1 MASLFC
7 SKNILTKLVGYHQP
21 ICLCVKMEL
30 VVGTI
35 SLSCELFFSG
45 AVFVHVR
52 SAQLCTEN
60 SVSFHMRS
68 AAEVAWLAQNILHS
82 NTRMWL
88 VGFPSE

>member
-1 MASLFC
+1 MFC
-7 SKNILTKLVGYHQP
+7 NKDILTKLVGYHQP
-21 ICLCVKMEL
+21 ICLCVKMQI
-30 VVGTI
+30 VVGNI

-68 AAEVAWLAQNILHS
+68 AVEVAWLTQDIRHS
-82 NTRMWL
+82 STP
-88 VGFPSE
+88 V

>member
-1 MASLFC
+1 MTYFYMFR
-7 SKNILTKLVGYHQP
+7 SKDILTKLVTYHQP
-21 ICLCVKMEL
+21 IGLCVKMAF

-52 SAQLCTEN
+52 SAELCTEN

-68 AAEVAWLAQNILHS
+68 AVEVA
-82 NTRMWL
+82 
-88 VGFPSE
+88 